1 MPTVSVAAVCALLSG
16 ILATTVE
23 SVGDY
28 HACAKLA
35 GVPPPPL
42 HAVNRGTLITLM
54 SVLGD
59 IATLNSALL
68 SVITCD
74 MQFHIFTVTC
84 IFF

>member
-42 HAVNRGTLITLM
+42 HAVNRGTLITLLIV
-54 SVLGD
+54 SSTEHCFAVSSH
-59 IATLNSALL
+59 THS
-68 SVITCD
+68 
-74 MQFHIFTVTC
+74 H
-84 IFF
+84 